1 MIYMD
6 NLIALRAA
14 YQAALG
20 AANPPAI
27 RAAMAALGAANRR
40 AYLTAIDA
48 KFAR

>member
-1 MIYMD
+1 MIYLD

-14 YQAALG
+14 YQAALQ

-27 RAAMAALGAANRR
+27 RAAMAALGAANRG
-40 AYLTAIDA
+40 AYLAGIDA